1 MAIEG
6 GPHVARGAD
15 SELWVEAAHWQSG
28 RLAGQGGRAV
38 VSATGRRRGG
48 TSECQAESENGT
60 SSCQLEWAPFVTDG
74 ILCALQPEGPL
85 TRHRGGCGDAPH

>member
-15 SELWVEAAHWQSG
+15 SELWVEAAQSG

-48 TSECQAESENGT
+48 TSECQAENGT
-60 SSCQLEWAPFVTDG
+60 SSCQWAPFVDFV
-74 ILCALQPEGPL
+74 L
-85 TRHRGGCGDAPH
+85 TSA